1 MIIFLIVSS
10 VFLVFGLLLG
20 LNYFYFK
27 ANAKTLPGRIHAI
40 ERYQS
45 RQNRKT
51 STYYRPLIEYAFKG
65 ENYVFTSNFGSSDIG
80 WNIGQKV
87 QVYSL
92 DKGPEYV
99 RLKAKIH
106 YLFPLI
112 FFIFG
117 FAGSAFYFYHH
128 HSSLIIGVYATA
140 MILAPI
146 FAYQYLKS
154 KNLVEKF
161 IQELLKNKI
170 ETPKSLEERE
180 IFFDKASL
188 SEHAEKNHKVA
199 FFITLF
205 FATGTST
212 ALHFTWAKTKQS
224 SKDFIYSLAEDLS
237 RVEEIKNYMN
247 DKSLA
252 VSLVL
257 AFFTSMLLYS
267 LLYQVI
273 TKKK

>member
-27 ANAKTLPGRIHAI
+27 VNAKILPGRIHAI

-51 STYYRPLIEYAFKG
+51 STFYRPLVEYAFKG
-65 ENYVFTSNFGSSDIG
+65 ESYVFTSNFGSSDIG
-80 WNIGQKV
+80 WSLGQKV

-106 YLFPLI
+106 FLFPLI

-117 FAGSAFYFYHH
+117 LAGSTYYFYHH
-128 HSSLIIGVYATA
+128 HSNLIIGAYATA
-140 MILAPI
+140 MMLAPV

-154 KNLVEKF
+154 KNLVDKF
-161 IQELLKNKI
+161 FEALLKNKI
-170 ETPKSLEERE
+170 ETPESLKERE

-188 SEHAEKNHKVA
+188 NEHSEKNHKVA
-199 FFITLF
+199 FLLTLF
-205 FATGTST
+205 IAIGTST
-212 ALHFTWAKTKQS
+212 GLHFAWEKTKLS
-224 SKDFIYSLAEDLS
+224 SKEFIYGLTEDFS

-247 DKSLA
+247 DKNLVLSLI
-252 VSLVL
+252 L

-273 TKKK
+273 SKKK